1 MNVELLKQL
10 GNIGQIA
17 GIRESRLLRGR
28 GEGIAIAEFYN
39 AAGLRFTVVP
49 DRCMDLFDLSYKGVN
64 LGFQS
69 KNGLTSPQAF
79 CPSDGEFSE
88 QWPGGMLVTCGL
100 GNVGGHATNGGQ
112 FPTHGR
118 ISHVPAQNSAP
129 RPTGTASGICC
140 VPAARCT
147 RRRCTAGTCPSAVP
161 LRRS

>member
-88 QWPGGMLVTCGL
+88 QWPGGMLVTCG
-100 GNVGGHATNGGQ
+100 Q
-112 FPTHGR
+112 IGR
-118 ISHVPAQNSAP
+118 AHV
-129 RPTGTASGICC
+129 
-140 VPAARCT
+140 
-147 RRRCTAGTCPSAVP
+147 
-161 LRRS
+161 

>member
-79 CPSDGEFSE
+79 SPSDGEFSE

-100 GNVGGHATNGGQ
+100 GNVGGHASSPRTAAS
-112 FPTHGR
+112 PTSRRR
-118 ISHVPAQNSAP
+118 ISAP

-140 VPAARCT
+140 APAARYT

>member
-17 GIRESRLLRGR
+17 GIRESQLLRGR

-118 ISHVPAQNSAP
+118 ISHVPAQNF
-129 RPTGTASGICC
+129 GTETYWED
-140 VPAARCT
+140 PWDDMAARYT
-147 RRRCTAGTCPSAVP
+147 RRRCTAGTCPSAAP

>member
-88 QWPGGMLVTCGL
+88 PAEAIKKATGHYGQWDT
-100 GNVGGHATNGGQ
+100 AAKY
-112 FPTHGR
+112 
-118 ISHVPAQNSAP
+118 IDP
-129 RPTGTASGICC
+129 RQE
-140 VPAARCT
+140 
-147 RRRCTAGTCPSAVP
+147 
-161 LRRS
+161 